1 LPITP
6 VQILWVNMVSSV
18 ALAMVLAFEPTERE
32 VMRRRPRAP
41 DEPVISGF
49 LLWRILL
56 VSGLFLAGIFGMFEL
71 ALMRGAPI
79 EEARTVAVNTLVAME
94 VFYLFSVRYL
104 RAPSFTFEGVR
115 GTKPV
120 LIAVFAVFG
129 LQLLFTY
136 APFMETFF
144 HSRPL
149 SFATGLQI
157 VAVGVALLVLLEIE
171 KFLRRRL
178 IVGA

>member
-1 LPITP
+1 MTGILGGRLPDDAHTP
-6 VQILWVNMVSSV
+6 QGLKLQV
-18 ALAMVLAFEPTERE
+18 ALAPLAPLAIAGGA
-32 VMRRRPRAP
+32 VA
-41 DEPVISGF
+41 
-49 LLWRILL
+49 LL
-56 VSGLFLAGIFGMFEL
+56 
-71 ALMRGAPI
+71 RGAPV

-104 RAPSFTFEGVR
+104 RAPSFTFEGVK

-178 IVGA
+178 LAK

>member
-1 LPITP
+1 
-6 VQILWVNMVSSV
+6 
-18 ALAMVLAFEPTERE
+18 
-32 VMRRRPRAP
+32 
-41 DEPVISGF
+41 
-49 LLWRILL
+49 
-56 VSGLFLAGIFGMFEL
+56 
-71 ALMRGAPI
+71 
-79 EEARTVAVNTLVAME
+79 
-94 VFYLFSVRYL
+94 VRYL
-104 RAPSFTFEGVR
+104 RAQSFTFEGVR

-120 LIAVFAVFG
+120 LIAVFAVFA

-171 KFLRRRL
+171 KFVRRRL